1 MALTDWIFGRQR
13 APVVEERAVI
23 DRTPI
28 GQPPGGAQAYI
39 STYADTGRTI
49 TPENAR
55 ESPTVYACT
64 RLISQSIARMEWR
77 VMRREGG
84 ISMPAREHPLY
95 ALLNIEPNSYM
106 GAMVWRESM
115 LLDCLLYGNAYSVIE
130 RDASGTP
137 IGLHKLRADSVEIT
151 RGEDGSPLYTY
162 NSALSG
168 ARSRASQVWH
178 GYDIFHLRA
187 PSLDGLL
194 GETPIYLVRNIIGVE
209 LEAERYVA
217 SFFRNGARPAG
228 LIKVTGTLTE
238 EALKRLR
245 QSWQAVTG
253 GAENAGRV
261 AILESGYDWQSVSVN
276 PEEAKLVE
284 LRSYCRSQIASAFN
298 VPVHMVGDASKT
310 SYASAEQGNSEF
322 VQHCLSNWASRF
334 EEECARKLIRQNE
347 EIDTQ
352 ISFDAMLR
360 GDLSSRFSA
369 YSVALNNGFL
379 TINEVREREQ
389 YAPIDGGDV
398 ARAPVNLAI
407 VDPNVGKP
415 GDPSQIGQPP
425 AAPGME
431 AAPGP
436 IASIG
441 PEASAE
447 PVSGAVAG
455 GEPVANTAL
464 NGAQVSS
471 LVALASKVKTGEIPK
486 RTAIAIAKAAFPAI
500 DATLIESMF
509 APIDE
514 GTFDNQATA
523 VAPVP
528 AQSRARRCKS
538 CEMET
543 LAAFDEKTRSC
554 IERKIPILLDEG
566 YDRDQAI
573 AVAIA
578 KCEEGRSVRDCGT
591 GAGGFKPGND
601 CAGGGDGGDEGDE
614 SDGDDG
620 GSVKKNSVP
629 LEDKGKK
636 SEVETEDGRKID
648 VIEVGK
654 HYGEYINL
662 LYDDSKKAGIATEF
676 NEVRDLQDYDAE
688 PDENVI
694 SAYVGAAYPLLTGQ
708 GDASEKA
715 WDAIETY
722 GAEDYGTI
730 DYDTV
735 EQIVNEKMDEAR
747 KEWDEL
753 NKQTWIDEDWDSLSD
768 DDKDGKREE
777 WLDERYQKIQADM
790 EQQKD
795 DARATAMRDMTVAI
809 ERDTA
814 SSTLAC
820 CIQLMRGMRLSPE
833 RLDKIIREGSITHT
847 AVNSW
852 TSSGSTAADFSKGA
866 GGVILVTRSPR
877 AGWVNGDNIGGLD
890 EDEVIRPP
898 STMRIAKIVK
908 SEDGTTFLFLD
919 EDPDYKD

>member
-1 MALTDWIFGRQR
+1 MALTDWIFGRGR

-77 VMRREGG
+77 VMRREDG
-84 ISMPAREHPLY
+84 ISVPAREHPLY
-95 ALLNIEPNSYM
+95 RLLNVEPTAYM

-115 LLDCLLYGNAYSVIE
+115 LLDCLLYGNAYAVIE
-130 RDASGTP
+130 RDPSGRP
-137 IGLHKLRADSVEIT
+137 VGLHKLRADSVEVD
-151 RGEDGSPLYTY
+151 RGEDGTPIYSYHSAIGGGYT
-162 NSALSG
+162 
-168 ARSRASQVWH
+168 RSSQVWQ

-209 LEAERYVA
+209 LEAEKYVA

-228 LIKVTGTLTE
+228 LIKVTGTLTD

-261 AILESGYDWQSVSVN
+261 AILESGYDWESVSVN

-334 EEECARKLIRQNE
+334 EEECARKLIRDNE
-347 EIDTQ
+347 QIDTQ

-415 GDPSQIGQPP
+415 GDQSQIGQPP
-425 AAPGME
+425 AAPGMV
-431 AAPGP
+431 AGPGP
-436 IASIG
+436 IAQIG
-441 PEASAE
+441 PEAPAE
-447 PVSGAVAG
+447 PMADAVTG

-486 RTAIAIAKAAFPAI
+486 GTAIAIAKAAFPAI
-500 DATLIESMF
+500 DSALIDSMF
-509 APIDE
+509 APITE
-514 GTFDNQATA
+514 GTGEAPAD
-523 VAPVP
+523 APVAIP
-528 AQSRARRCKS
+528 TRSRSARCKA

-543 LAAFDEKTRSC
+543 LAAFDDATREC
-554 IERKIPILLDEG
+554 IESKIPVLLDEG
-566 YDRDQAI
+566 YEREQAI
-573 AVAIA
+573 AIAIS
-578 KCEEGRSVRDCGT
+578 KCEQGRSVRNCGT
-591 GAGGFKPGND
+591 GAGGFQPGND
-601 CAGGGDGGDEGDE
+601 CSSEGGGGDGSQEDSSEGDSSPKSE
-614 SDGDDG
+614 
-620 GSVKKNSVP
+620 VP
-629 LEDKGKK
+629 LEADSGTVESKI
-636 SEVETEDGRKID
+636 ETEDGEEIK
-648 VIEVGK
+648 VLEVMSGRLAYLNK
-654 HYGEYINL
+654 L
-662 LYDDSKKAGIATEF
+662 DS
-676 NEVRDLQDYDAE
+676 DAEERGLVVQFDSAKEMQAEDGE
-688 PDENVI
+688 PDEMLVE
-694 SAYVGAAYPLLTGQ
+694 AYAGSGYPAMTGQ
-708 GDASEKA
+708 GNAFDSSVT
-715 WDAIETY
+715 DHIDNY
-722 GAEDYGTI
+722 GAMYGTI
-730 DYDTV
+730 
-735 EQIVNEKMDEAR
+735 
-747 KEWDEL
+747 
-753 NKQTWIDEDWDSLSD
+753 SSD
-768 DDKDGKREE
+768 MASQL
-777 WLDERYQKIQADM
+777 LDERYEDYKRSIENDSSWYDDGPAKWEALTDEEKEEAKADHLDDKYQ
-790 EQQKD
+790 EIGREIDQERE
-795 DARATAMRDMTVAI
+795 DARSRALTDMISELESKTA
-809 ERDTA
+809 
-814 SSTLAC
+814 
-820 CIQLMRGMRLSPE
+820 LS
-833 RLDKIIREGSITHT
+833 RLDCCMQLYRGIDVRGDDLDEILRDGVVRHS

-852 TSSGSTAADFSKGA
+852 TTNSSTASAFSKGQ
-866 GGVILVTRSPR
+866 VVLVARSPK
-877 AGWVNGDNIGGLD
+877 AGWVNKENQRS

-898 STMRIAKIVK
+898 SNMRIAKVVR
-908 SEDGTTFLFLD
+908 SRDGTTFLFVD
-919 EDPDYKD
+919 EDPDYID

>member
-1 MALTDWIFGRQR
+1 MALTDWIFGRGR

-77 VMRREGG
+77 VMRREDG
-84 ISMPAREHPLY
+84 ISVPAREHPLY
-95 ALLNIEPNSYM
+95 RLLNVEPTAYM

-115 LLDCLLYGNAYSVIE
+115 LLDCLLYGNAYAVIE
-130 RDASGTP
+130 RDPSGRP
-137 IGLHKLRADSVEIT
+137 IGLHKLRADSVEVT
-151 RGEDGSPLYTY
+151 RGEDGAPIYSYH
-162 NSALSG
+162 SALGSG
-168 ARSRASQVWH
+168 YTRSSQVWQ

-209 LEAERYVA
+209 LEAEKYVA

-228 LIKVTGTLTE
+228 LIKVTGTLTD

-261 AILESGYDWQSVSVN
+261 AILESGYDWESVSVN

-334 EEECARKLIRQNE
+334 EEECARKLIRDNE

-415 GDPSQIGQPP
+415 GDQSQIGQPP
-425 AAPGME
+425 AAPGMGS
-431 AAPGP
+431 APGP
-436 IASIG
+436 IANIG
-441 PEASAE
+441 PEAPAE
-447 PVSGAVAG
+447 PVADPVAG

-486 RTAIAIAKAAFPAI
+486 GTAIAIAKAAFPAI
-500 DATLIESMF
+500 DAALIDAMF
-509 APIDE
+509 APITE
-514 GTFDNQATA
+514 GTFSQQEQTN
-523 VAPVP
+523 P
-528 AQSRARRCKS
+528 A
-538 CEMET
+538 
-543 LAAFDEKTRSC
+543 
-554 IERKIPILLDEG
+554 IPT
-566 YDRDQAI
+566 
-573 AVAIA
+573 
-578 KCEEGRSVRDCGT
+578 RSVRNCGT
-591 GAGGFKPGND
+591 GSGGFQPGND
-601 CAGGGDGGDEGDE
+601 CSGEGGGDGSEEDSSE
-614 SDGDDG
+614 SD
-620 GSVKKNSVP
+620 SSPKSEVP
-629 LEDKGKK
+629 LESDRETVKSTIKTEGGEIEVLEVMAGTDKYLDQVQENALEQGIVIDYKDA
-636 SEVETEDGRKID
+636 TAMQIEDGNPD
-648 VIEVGK
+648 P
-654 HYGEYINL
+654 NL
-662 LYDDSKKAGIATEF
+662 VSLYEGSA
-676 NEVRDLQDYDAE
+676 YDAF
-688 PDENVI
+688 
-694 SAYVGAAYPLLTGQ
+694 TGQ
-708 GDASEKA
+708 DFDSGLSGSTTS
-715 WDAIETY
+715 AIDSFGTE
-722 GAEDYGTI
+722 YGTI
-730 DYDTV
+730 DDDTLNQMIDERVEEMRERVEKTTSWYSDDPEAWLVLTNEEKQDARDEYIKEQAREIYDGLV
-735 EQIVNEKMDEAR
+735 FEQQEAR
-747 KEWDEL
+747 DRA
-753 NKQTWIDEDWDSLSD
+753 I
-768 DDKDGKREE
+768 R
-777 WLDERYQKIQADM
+777 DM
-790 EQQKD
+790 RSALESTT
-795 DARATAMRDMTVAI
+795 ATARLD
-809 ERDTA
+809 
-814 SSTLAC
+814 C
-820 CIQLMRGMRLSPE
+820 CMQLMRGISVDQSV
-833 RLDKIIREGSITHT
+833 LDEMIQDGVVRHSG
-847 AVNSW
+847 VNSW
-852 TSSGSTAADFSKGA
+852 STDGDTARKFAKGR
-866 GGVILVTRSPR
+866 VILVARNPK
-877 AGWVNGDNIGGLD
+877 AGFVNKNGPLG
-890 EDEVIRPP
+890 ESEVIRPP
-898 STMRIAKIVK
+898 SSMLISKVVRTR
-908 SEDGTTFLFLD
+908 DGLTFLFVD
-919 EDPDYKD
+919 EDPDYID

>member
-1 MALTDWIFGRQR
+1 MALTDWIFGRGR

-77 VMRREGG
+77 VMRREDG
-84 ISMPAREHPLY
+84 IAVPAREHPLY
-95 ALLNIEPNSYM
+95 RLLNVGPTAYM

-115 LLDCLLYGNAYSVIE
+115 LLDCLLYGNAYAVIE
-130 RDASGTP
+130 RDPSGRP
-137 IGLHKLRADSVEIT
+137 IGLHKLRADSVEVT
-151 RGEDGSPLYTY
+151 RGEDGSPVYFY
-162 NSALSG
+162 HSALAG
-168 ARSRASQVWH
+168 GYSRASQVWQ

-209 LEAERYVA
+209 LEAEKYVA

-228 LIKVTGTLTE
+228 LIKVTGTLTD

-261 AILESGYDWQSVSVN
+261 AILESGYDWESVSVN

-334 EEECARKLIRQNE
+334 EEECARKLIRDNE

-415 GDPSQIGQPP
+415 GDQSQIGQPP
-425 AAPGME
+425 AAPGMV
-431 AAPGP
+431 AGPGP
-436 IASIG
+436 IANIG
-441 PEASAE
+441 PEAPAE
-447 PVSGAVAG
+447 PVADPVAG

-486 RTAIAIAKAAFPAI
+486 GTAIAIAKAAFPAI
-500 DATLIESMF
+500 DAALIDAMF
-509 APIDE
+509 APITE
-514 GTFDNQATA
+514 GTLSNQEQTN
-523 VAPVP
+523 P
-528 AQSRARRCKS
+528 A
-538 CEMET
+538 
-543 LAAFDEKTRSC
+543 
-554 IERKIPILLDEG
+554 IPT
-566 YDRDQAI
+566 
-573 AVAIA
+573 
-578 KCEEGRSVRDCGT
+578 RSVRNCGT
-591 GAGGFKPGND
+591 GSGGFQPGND
-601 CAGGGDGGDEGDE
+601 CSGEGGGDGSEEDSSE
-614 SDGDDG
+614 SD
-620 GSVKKNSVP
+620 SSPKSEVP
-629 LEDKGKK
+629 LESDRETVK
-636 SEVETEDGRKID
+636 STIKTEDGEE
-648 VIEVGK
+648 IEV
-654 HYGEYINL
+654 L
-662 LYDDSKKAGIATEF
+662 
-676 NEVRDLQDYDAE
+676 EVMKGLDRYLTDLDNDAESSEIVSDFEQAKTMQSEDGE
-688 PDENVI
+688 PDEMLVE
-694 SAYVGAAYPLLTGQ
+694 AYAGAGYPAFTGQ
-708 GDASEKA
+708 GEVLGTSASHI
-715 WDAIETY
+715 DSV
-722 GAEDYGTI
+722 GFNYGTI
-730 DYDTV
+730 DDNTA
-735 EQIVNEKMDEAR
+735 EQLLQERYSDYKRSIEN
-747 KEWDEL
+747 
-753 NKQTWIDEDWDSLSD
+753 DSSWYD
-768 DDKDGKREE
+768 DDPAKWEALTEE
-777 WLDERYQKIQADM
+777 E
-790 EQQKD
+790 KD
-795 DARATAMRDMTVAI
+795 DARDEHLSEKYEELSSTIEI
-809 ERDTA
+809 EREDARSNAIREMVRDLETRTA
-814 SSTLAC
+814 QS
-820 CIQLMRGMRLSPE
+820 
-833 RLDKIIREGSITHT
+833 RLDCCMQLFRGIDVRGDELDEILRDGFVRHG

-852 TSSGSTAADFSKGA
+852 TTDSYTARKFSKGQ
-866 GGVILVTRSPR
+866 VVLVARSPR
-877 AGWVNGDNIGGLD
+877 VGYVNKNDD
-890 EDEVIRPP
+890 RKESEVIRPP
-898 STMRIAKIVK
+898 SAMRIAKVVRARGG
-908 SEDGTTFLFLD
+908 STFLFVD
-919 EDPDYKD
+919 EDPDYID

>member
-1 MALTDWIFGRQR
+1 MALTDWIFGRGR

-77 VMRREGG
+77 VMRREDG
-84 ISMPAREHPLY
+84 IAVPAREHPLY
-95 ALLNIEPNSYM
+95 RLLNVEPTGYM

-115 LLDCLLYGNAYSVIE
+115 LLDCLLYGNAYAVIE
-130 RDASGTP
+130 RDPSGRP
-137 IGLHKLRADSVEIT
+137 IGLHKLRADSVEVT
-151 RGEDGSPLYTY
+151 RGEDGAPIYSYHSAIGGGYT
-162 NSALSG
+162 
-168 ARSRASQVWH
+168 RSSQVWQ

-209 LEAERYVA
+209 LEAEKYVA

-228 LIKVTGTLTE
+228 LIKVTGTLTD

-261 AILESGYDWQSVSVN
+261 AILESGYDWESVSVN

-334 EEECARKLIRQNE
+334 EEECARKLIRDNE

-415 GDPSQIGQPP
+415 GDQSQIGQPP
-425 AAPGME
+425 AAPGMV
-431 AAPGP
+431 AGPGS
-436 IASIG
+436 IAKIG
-441 PEASAE
+441 PEEPAE
-447 PVSGAVAG
+447 PVADPVAG

-486 RTAIAIAKAAFPAI
+486 GTAIAIAKAAFPAI
-500 DATLIESMF
+500 DAALIDAMF
-509 APIDE
+509 APITE
-514 GTFDNQATA
+514 GTSSNQEQTN
-523 VAPVP
+523 P
-528 AQSRARRCKS
+528 A
-538 CEMET
+538 
-543 LAAFDEKTRSC
+543 
-554 IERKIPILLDEG
+554 IPT
-566 YDRDQAI
+566 
-573 AVAIA
+573 
-578 KCEEGRSVRDCGT
+578 RSVRNCGT
-591 GAGGFKPGND
+591 GSGGFQPGND
-601 CAGGGDGGDEGDE
+601 CSGEGGGDGSEEDSSE
-614 SDGDDG
+614 SD
-620 GSVKKNSVP
+620 STPKSEVP
-629 LEDKGKK
+629 LESDRETVK
-636 SEVETEDGRKID
+636 STIKTEDGEE
-648 VIEVGK
+648 IEVLEVMKGQDRYLTDL
-654 HYGEYINL
+654 HDDGEERGL
-662 LYDDSKKAGIATEF
+662 ATSFDSAKEMQTE
-676 NEVRDLQDYDAE
+676 DAE
-688 PDENVI
+688 PDEMLVE
-694 SAYVGAAYPLLTGQ
+694 AYAGSGYPALTGQ
-708 GDASEKA
+708 RGQLDSSVLDHIDSYGSE
-715 WDAIETY
+715 
-722 GAEDYGTI
+722 YGTI
-730 DYDTV
+730 
-735 EQIVNEKMDEAR
+735 
-747 KEWDEL
+747 
-753 NKQTWIDEDWDSLSD
+753 SSD
-768 DDKDGKREE
+768 MASEIQE
-777 WLDERYQKIQADM
+777 ERYRDYKRSIEDDSSWFDGGREKWEALTEDEQFEAKEEHLDQKYTEIG
-790 EQQKD
+790 EEVERERE
-795 DARATAMRDMTVAI
+795 DARNSAIREMRSELESKTALSRLD
-809 ERDTA
+809 
-814 SSTLAC
+814 C
-820 CIQLMRGMRLSPE
+820 CIQLFRGIDVRGDA
-833 RLDKIIREGSITHT
+833 LDAILRDGVIRHS

-852 TSSGSTAADFSKGA
+852 TTNTLTARTFSKGQ
-866 GGVILVTRSPR
+866 VVLVARSPKV
-877 AGWVNGDNIGGLD
+877 GWVNKDD
-890 EDEVIRPP
+890 QRREEEVIRPP
-898 STMRIAKIVK
+898 SSMRIAKVVR
-908 SEDGTTFLFLD
+908 SRDGTTFLFVD
-919 EDPDYKD
+919 EDPDYID